1 MQAKKIPRFAQ
12 LPVGGVRPGSGAAT
26 SLNCAHALAL
36 ALQQFVQ
43 GRE

>member
-1 MQAKKIPRFAQ
+1 MQVKKISMPDFRESRGLA
-12 LPVGGVRPGSGAAT
+12 GAAT
-26 SLNCAHALAL
+26 SLNLCRDLAL